1 MAGRTAS
8 EMDQKDGIGPP
19 NMASE
24 GSYSAQPRRLRW
36 PLVAGLV
43 LLHIAALY
51 GLARAFAPDITAV
64 VERQVITAFTITEP
78 APPPPPPP
86 ENRSEPDEGAQ
97 GAPGREAVAKP
108 VTARPPMRRL
118 KEDVALPRASST
130 GTATRSGGAAAGEGT
145 GAAGS
150 GEGTGSGNAGN
161 GRGGVAVSKPVHI
174 SGQID
179 NARDFPVPPGGREAR
194 RGTQVIVRVTVTPE
208 GRARDC
214 VIVRPSPDAEADR
227 ITCRLVESRLGFRPA
242 MDKSGNPVA
251 APFYWR
257 QQWF

>member
-1 MAGRTAS
+1 MAT
-8 EMDQKDGIGPP
+8 P
-19 NMASE
+19 
-24 GSYSAQPRRLRW
+24 QPFGARRKRLSW
-36 PLVAGLV
+36 PLIAGIV

-51 GLARAFAPDITAV
+51 GLARALAPDITAA
-64 VERQVITAFTITEP
+64 VEREVVSAFSIATP
-78 APPPPPPP
+78 PPPPPPPP
-86 ENRSEPDEGAQ
+86 ENRPEPDEGAQ

-108 VTARPPMRRL
+108 VTAQPPRVRVRQD
-118 KEDVALPRASST
+118 EPLPRAAST
-130 GTATRSGGAAAGEGT
+130 GTANRSGAAAAGEGT
-145 GAAGS
+145 GAAGT
-150 GEGTGSGNAGN
+150 GLGTGSGNSGS

-174 SGQID
+174 SGSID

-194 RGTQVIVRVTVTPE
+194 RGTQVIVRVTVGTD

-214 VIVRPSPDAEADR
+214 SIYRPSPDPEADR

-242 MDKSGNPVA
+242 RDAAGNPVA

>member
-1 MAGRTAS
+1 MAT
-8 EMDQKDGIGPP
+8 P
-19 NMASE
+19 
-24 GSYSAQPRRLRW
+24 QPFGARRKRLSW
-36 PLVAGLV
+36 PLIAGIV

-51 GLARAFAPDITAV
+51 GLARALAPDITAA
-64 VERQVITAFTITEP
+64 VEREVVSAFSIA
-78 APPPPPPP
+78 APPPPAPPPP
-86 ENRSEPDEGAQ
+86 ENRPEPDEGAQ

-108 VTARPPMRRL
+108 VTAQPPRVRVR
-118 KEDVALPRASST
+118 KDEPLPRAAST
-130 GTATRSGGAAAGEGT
+130 GTANRSGAAAAGEGT
-145 GAAGS
+145 GAAGT
-150 GEGTGSGNAGN
+150 GFGTGSGNSGS

-174 SGQID
+174 SGSID

-194 RGTQVIVRVTVTPE
+194 RGTQVIVRVTVGTD

-214 VIVRPSPDAEADR
+214 SVYRPSPDPEADR

-242 MDKSGNPVA
+242 RDAAGNPVP

>member
-1 MAGRTAS
+1 MTDNLPYGTL
-8 EMDQKDGIGPP
+8 
-19 NMASE
+19 
-24 GSYSAQPRRLRW
+24 PRRPRW
-36 PLVAGLV
+36 ALIGGIV
-43 LLHIAALY
+43 LLHLAALY
-51 GLARAFAPDITAV
+51 GLARAFAPDITAA
-64 VERQVITAFTITEP
+64 VEREVVSAFDVS
-78 APPPPPPP
+78 PPPPAPSAPPP

-108 VTARPPMRRL
+108 VTAQPPRVRL
-118 KEDVALPRASST
+118 KQDTPLPRAAST
-130 GTATRSGGAAAGEGT
+130 GTATRSGGSAAGEGT

-150 GEGTGSGNAGN
+150 GLGTGSGNAGS
-161 GRGGVAVSKPVHI
+161 GRGGMAISKPVHI

-179 NARDFPVPPGGREAR
+179 NARDFPVPAGGRAAR
-194 RGTQVIVRVTVTPE
+194 RGTEVIVRVIVTAD

-214 VIVRPSPDAEADR
+214 TIYRSSPDPEADR

-242 MDKSGNPVA
+242 RDADGNPVS